1 MVAAAADTLRAAAA
15 HNLMVA
21 AAADTLRA
29 AADNLQVGADNLQ
42 AVADNLRAVAD
53 NLQAVADNRMA
64 AAAAASI
71 PAAVAYTLAARQ
83 AVGTLDQNRAS
94 RMYWDLLRLGYPGCI
109 RSTCCQPYLISVV
122 FKICGQL
129 A

>member
-1 MVAAAADTLRAAAA
+1 MAVAAVDTLRAA
-15 HNLMVA
+15 
-21 AAADTLRA
+21 
-29 AADNLQVGADNLQ
+29 
-42 AVADNLRAVAD
+42 
-53 NLQAVADNRMA
+53 ADNRMA

-83 AVGTLDQNRAS
+83 AVGTPDQNRAY
-94 RMYWDLLRLGYPGCI
+94 RTYWDLLRLGFPGCI

-122 FKICGQL
+122 FKISGQF